1 MANFSKYKKATISQK
16 QTVPSKIYESLDRK
30 SEAGPLRPTQDRILT
45 EWYSNRR
52 QDRDIIIKLPTGSGK
67 TLIGLLIG
75 LSYLNSNSGPVV
87 YVCPNGNTSIFCII
101 QSIINGCLL
110 GLPEFL
116 HEKSGSLVLYQQT
129 AIEELE
135 SIF

>member
-67 TLIGLLIG
+67 TLILLVFLLVFLILIVTVV
-75 LSYLNSNSGPVV
+75 LSFM
-87 YVCPNGNTSIFCII
+87 YVPIFI
-101 QSIINGCLL
+101 
-110 GLPEFL
+110 
-116 HEKSGSLVLYQQT
+116 
-129 AIEELE
+129 
-135 SIF
+135 

>member
-75 LSYLNSNSGPVV
+75 LSKAKPLRRRLHIYQWAAHI
-87 YVCPNGNTSIFCII
+87 IF
-101 QSIINGCLL
+101 
-110 GLPEFL
+110 PRP
-116 HEKSGSLVLYQQT
+116 SL
-129 AIEELE
+129 
-135 SIF
+135 